1 MPKYEELNGTQQ
13 ELYGK
18 LQAAMEEHENII
30 DLLTGFSKEDLLKI
44 LTTVKCIEF
53 EDGEEHTL
61 TPLAYAIN
69 LKNSL
74 NSQRY
79 ITNILSVAKEK
90 DILEEV
96 LTTADIK
103 IKLSNGQEYTSTPLV
118 HAIILNKQRGI
129 QAILNVAKRNSILE
143 KVLTTANIKIRLS
156 DDQEHTLTPLGCAI
170 NLINQEV
177 SQKSIKAIIDVA
189 QDNDM
194 LEKVF
199 ASIKKDHL
207 NKTKNIL
214 EILKNQEQDEEQKAK
229 IDGWL
234 KILAKSISSC
244 ESKDDP
250 NTIEMYDRVEEICE
264 KQEQEDWKLTLE
276 RIVPN
281 HENKDK
287 CEIFSKIFNEETFK
301 VSLDSQRNADMIT
314 LIRKNQP
321 DYESKEQ
328 SLVDE
333 SSVPQTEG
341 NITDESSTSEI
352 ESSKQKDKVKT
363 TNKPII
369 IGCVYGA
376 IAALATGGGCFAAGV
391 ALPILALIGIAIAA
405 ALVTGLVAGGIT
417 YVISK
422 PSENLDRVNVGQGVV
437 DTGVNI
443 TA

>member
-1 MPKYEELNGTQQ
+1 MPKYEELNETQQ
-13 ELYGK
+13 RLYDK
-18 LQAAMEEHENII
+18 LQTSMKEGENII
-30 DLLTGFSKEDLLKI
+30 DLLTRFSKEDLLKI

-96 LTTADIK
+96 LTTANIK

-199 ASIKKDHL
+199 ASIKKDDL

-229 IDGWL
+229 IEGWQ
-234 KILAKSISSC
+234 
-244 ESKDDP
+244 
-250 NTIEMYDRVEEICE
+250 V
-264 KQEQEDWKLTLE
+264 TLE
-276 RIVPN
+276 RIVPD
-281 HENKDK
+281 HENKDR
-287 CEIFSKIFNEETFK
+287 CEIFNGIFNEETFK
-301 VSLDSQRNADMIT
+301 VSSDPQRVADMLT
-314 LIRKNQP
+314 LIQKNVP
-321 DYESKEQ
+321 DYESNEQ
-328 SLVDE
+328 SSVAE
-333 SSVPQTEG
+333 SSVPQTEGNITDESSTSEISIMPDCESNEQSSMAESIVPKTEG

-422 PSENLDRVNVGQGVV
+422 PSENLDRINVGQGVV

>member
-53 EDGEEHTL
+53 EDGEEH
-61 TPLAYAIN
+61 I
-69 LKNSL
+69 
-74 NSQRY
+74 
-79 ITNILSVAKEK
+79 
-90 DILEEV
+90 
-96 LTTADIK
+96 
-103 IKLSNGQEYTSTPLV
+103 
-118 HAIILNKQRGI
+118 
-129 QAILNVAKRNSILE
+129 
-143 KVLTTANIKIRLS
+143 
-156 DDQEHTLTPLGCAI
+156 LTPLGCAI

-250 NTIEMYDRVEEICE
+250 NKIEMHDRVEEICK
-264 KQEQEDWKLTLE
+264 KQEQEDWKVTLE

-287 CEIFSKIFNEETFK
+287 CEIFSKIFNKETFK
-301 VSLDSQRNADMIT
+301 VSLDPQRNADMIT
-314 LIRKNQP
+314 LIKKNQP

-333 SSVPQTEG
+333 SSIPKTEG
-341 NITDESSTSEI
+341 NIT
-352 ESSKQKDKVKT
+352 KDTVKT

-369 IGCVYGA
+369 IGSVCGA
-376 IAALATGGGCFAAGV
+376 IAELAVGLGLYFGA
-391 ALPILALIGIAIAA
+391 ALPVLPIIGIAIAA
-405 ALVTGLVAGGIT
+405 AVVVGLIAGGIT

-422 PSENLDRVNVGQGVV
+422 PSENLDRANVEQRVSIGL
-437 DTGVNI
+437 

>member
-13 ELYGK
+13 GSYDK
-18 LQAAMEEHENII
+18 LQTSMKEGENII

-69 LKNSL
+69 LKSSL
-74 NSQRY
+74 KSRRY

-90 DILEEV
+90 GVLEEV
-96 LTTADIK
+96 LTTANIK
-103 IKLSNGQEYTSTPLV
+103 IKLSNGQEYTLTSLV
-118 HAIILNKQRGI
+118 HAIILNNQIGI
-129 QAILNVAKRNSILE
+129 YTILNIAKKDKELLE

-234 KILAKSISSC
+234 KILAKSISNFK
-244 ESKDDP
+244 SKDDL
-250 NTIEMYDRVEEICE
+250 NKIEWQRKVNGILHS
-264 KQEQEDWKLTLE
+264 QEQEDWKVTLE

-287 CEIFSKIFNEETFK
+287 CEIFNEIFNEETFK
-301 VSLDSQRNADMIT
+301 VSLDPQQNADMLT
-314 LIRKNQP
+314 LIQKNMP
-321 DYESKEQ
+321 DYESNEQ
-328 SLVDE
+328 SLVGE
-333 SSVPQTEG
+333 SSIPKTEG
-341 NITDESSTSEI
+341 NITNESSTSEI

-391 ALPILALIGIAIAA
+391 ALPILALIGIAVAA
-405 ALVTGLVAGGIT
+405 AVVVGLIAGGIT
-417 YVISK
+417 YVMSK
-422 PSENLDRVNVGQGVV
+422 PSENLNNVDLSEQIYLSLGV
-437 DTGVNI
+437 
-443 TA
+443 